1 MRKKIEF
8 KPSENQPTET
18 LMRNYK
24 KQTLPK
30 IVADKLGGKI
40 RSAHEDD
47 SKDDPSAMDPDFPD
61 FPAKWEI

>member
-24 KQTLPK
+24 KRTSPEIVDDTLREE
-30 IVADKLGGKI
+30 I
-40 RSAHEDD
+40 RSDQENE
-47 SKDDPSAMDPDFPD
+47 SKDDKSAMDPEFPD
-61 FPAKWEI
+61 FPAE